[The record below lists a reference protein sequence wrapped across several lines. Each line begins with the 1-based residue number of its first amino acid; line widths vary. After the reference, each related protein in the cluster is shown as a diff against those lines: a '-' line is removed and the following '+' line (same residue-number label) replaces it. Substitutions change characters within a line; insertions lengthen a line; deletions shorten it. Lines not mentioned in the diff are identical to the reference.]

1 MRFIIV
7 LGIIAYVLWLIYFRS
22 LYFLIKYK
30 RNKSGIPLLKQME
43 KQEIVDFLKQIG
55 YPDLKAVYIN
65 EASDIVIEG
74 KHGEYKVTTEDNI
87 LYITKKGAGKKQAMY
102 FSEEAECIKQ
112 YIQKTLDT
120 NAPINAYQ
128 TYKNLKNARKKTFIM
143 YYGIIIAFI
152 IFVVYFVTNYLS
164 YSNMIKESYLEPYT
178 NEKTIGQAFEDFFGN
193 TKWTNYK
200 NGSQKMV
207 DFTGECM
214 LEDEKAHITITFI
227 IFGDAINGGE
237 FQLHS
242 VKIDGKE
249 VPDLVS
255 VALFSKVF
263 DIDVSDINS
272 SETQSSVGDEYLYNS
287 SSNNIGSNSYIDDY
301 ADIFSNEEYNEP
313 NIDYNNDSFDSDYYD
328 ENTFYQPDTLTPEK
342 AKQIVKNYFE
352 LPDDAVT
359 YMPEYNFGADK
370 TYQYAFRLRLPMTDG
385 SDGLYTM
392 WILVEDTT
400 EFMYWGTWDNDYL
413 IPSGEPFN

>member
-74 KHGEYKVTTEDNI
+74 KHGEYKVITEDNI

-392 WILVEDTT
+392 WVLVEDTT